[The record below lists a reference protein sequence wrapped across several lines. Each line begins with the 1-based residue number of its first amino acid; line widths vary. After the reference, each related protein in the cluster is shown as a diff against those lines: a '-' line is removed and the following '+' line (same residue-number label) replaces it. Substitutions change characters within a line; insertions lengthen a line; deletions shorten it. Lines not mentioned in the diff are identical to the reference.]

1 MKYFFKYIFLLAFF
15 LVSNYQ
21 SSSAQKI
28 AQHHFSINVY
38 PEFQLRPKV
47 NNNTEDYY
55 IHFKPGKGVNFGF
68 LYSLVFNN
76 NMFVNIGMNLMGAS
90 MKSYRHKFLISKAM
104 MSQYILY
111 NDAYKKDMTF
121 NKSKLVIDDRFAIPI
136 TVGYKYNINDKL
148 ELMTSMG
155 VLMALHFNEALYDG
169 TGEIM
174 DDGDSVRTY
183 ISYEIEGKS
192 HNTLAFGYYPA
203 LTFHTSL
210 LHKMKY
216 RNAFRYFF
224 TFDVGF
230 RSPYHRGSFTL
241 LPDSPTLHHT
251 IYFDMRPI
259 NFSFGVTYNFIWNKR
274 KKQED
279 K

>member
-21 SSSAQKI
+21 SSCAQRI

-90 MKSYRHKFLISKAM
+90 RKSYRHKFLISKAM

-121 NKSKLVIDDRFAIPI
+121 NNSKLVIDDRFAIPI
-136 TVGYKYNINDKL
+136 TVGYKYNINEKL
-148 ELMTSMG
+148 ELLTSMG

-192 HNTLAFGYYPA
+192 HNTLAFGYYPY
-203 LTFHTSL
+203 L
-210 LHKMKY
+210 
-216 RNAFRYFF
+216 
-224 TFDVGF
+224 
-230 RSPYHRGSFTL
+230 PYEF
-241 LPDSPTLHHT
+241 
-251 IYFDMRPI
+251 
-259 NFSFGVTYNFIWNKR
+259 VT
-274 KKQED
+274 
-279 K
+279 